1 MERATEQRLSVEEPV
16 PEGRCGRPGCICS
29 LPISERFVLWALRQW
44 QQDGAIPCA
53 GSALHDGFK
62 TANLLEA
69 LPDFAIA
76 MDAYLFGARRGL
88 DIHLPT
94 CSCVSDDEATLVAL
108 CGLAQ
113 SGHQSLL
120 HASLARLVVP
130 TAARVAAERLTNFSL
145 SLARAGLHLAASHGE
160 PGARLN

>member
-1 MERATEQRLSVEEPV
+1 MERALEQRLSGQERSPD
-16 PEGRCGRPGCICS
+16 GRCGRPGCICS

-44 QQDGAIPCA
+44 QQDGTIPRE

-69 LPDFAIA
+69 LPDFVIA

-88 DIHLPT
+88 EVHMPA

-113 SGHQSLL
+113 SGHQSRL

>member
-1 MERATEQRLSVEEPV
+1 MERTAEQRLNAPERV

-29 LPISERFVLWALRQW
+29 LPIGERFVLWALRQW
-44 QQDGAIPCA
+44 QRDGTIPRE

-69 LPDFAIA
+69 LPDFVIA

-88 DIHLPT
+88 EIHLPA
-94 CSCVSDDEATLVAL
+94 CSCVSEDEATLVAL

-113 SGHQSLL
+113 SGHQGRLQ
-120 HASLARLVVP
+120 ASLERLVVP
-130 TAARVAAERLTNFSL
+130 TAARVAAERLTSFSL
-145 SLARAGLHLAASHGE
+145 SLAHAGLRLAASHGE